1 MIKYSIRFD
10 FAAFQF
16 FINFFSEGLP
26 EKSSLERLVVLK
38 EGLITCRRGE
48 QDEIKE
54 IRLSIFVK
62 LKLKQ

>member
-26 EKSSLERLVVLK
+26 EKISLERFCGVKRRIDYLQ
-38 EGLITCRRGE
+38 RGE
-48 QDEIKE
+48 KDEMEE
-54 IRLSIFVK
+54 IRLSIF
-62 LKLKQ
+62 